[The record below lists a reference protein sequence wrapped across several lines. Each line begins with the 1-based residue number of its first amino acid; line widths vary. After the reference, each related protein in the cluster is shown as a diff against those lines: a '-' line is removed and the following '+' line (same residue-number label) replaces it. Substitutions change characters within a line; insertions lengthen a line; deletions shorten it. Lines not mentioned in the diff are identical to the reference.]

1 MKLYKDKR
9 GEKMSDLP
17 KVFIGVLI
25 GILIIGGAIMLFS
38 HPNSDTTNVTEQ
50 NVTEQN
56 VSDGGSISDVI
67 QEKVQTLTNQQ
78 NVANNTVQN
87 AQNYNSNSTNT
98 YSNSNS
104 NNGNSGSGQQNQYQV
119 SGGHSEKNYQ
129 AGQGEFYEISYSDG
143 NFRQYDTKTG
153 ELVGSSFDED
163 QEKLGVVDGDLV

>member
-1 MKLYKDKR
+1 MKLYKHKR

-38 HPNSDTTNVTEQ
+38 HPNSDAT

-56 VSDGGSISDVI
+56 VSDGGSISDVV

-87 AQNYNSNSTNT
+87 AQNYNSNNTNA
-98 YSNSNS
+98 NS
-104 NNGNSGSGQQNQYQV
+104 NNGNSGSGQQDPYQV

>member
-1 MKLYKDKR
+1 MKLYKHKR

-50 NVTEQN
+50 NV
-56 VSDGGSISDVI
+56 SDGGSISDVI

-87 AQNYNSNSTNT
+87 AQNYNSNNTNA
-98 YSNSNS
+98 NS

-129 AGQGEFYEISYSDG
+129 AGQGELYEISYSDG

-163 QEKLGVVDGDLV
+163 QEKLGVVDGELV

>member
-1 MKLYKDKR
+1 MKLYKHKR

-50 NVTEQN
+50 NV
-56 VSDGGSISDVI
+56 SDGGSISDVI

-87 AQNYNSNSTNT
+87 AQNYNSNNTNA
-98 YSNSNS
+98 NS

-163 QEKLGVVDGDLV
+163 QEKLGVVDGELV

>member
-1 MKLYKDKR
+1 MKLYKHKR
-9 GEKMSDLP
+9 GEKMGDLP

-50 NVTEQN
+50 NV
-56 VSDGGSISDVI
+56 SDGGSISDVV

-87 AQNYNSNSTNT
+87 AQNYNSNNT
-98 YSNSNS
+98 DANS
-104 NNGNSGSGQQNQYQV
+104 NNGNSGSGQQDPYQV

>member
-1 MKLYKDKR
+1 
-9 GEKMSDLP
+9 MSDLP

-50 NVTEQN
+50 NV
-56 VSDGGSISDVI
+56 SDSGSISDVV

-87 AQNYNSNSTNT
+87 AQNYNSNNTNA
-98 YSNSNS
+98 NS
-104 NNGNSGSGQQNQYQV
+104 NNGNSGSGQQDPYQV

>member
-1 MKLYKDKR
+1 MKSYKDKR

-50 NVTEQN
+50 NV
-56 VSDGGSISDVI
+56 SDDGPISDVI

-87 AQNYNSNSTNT
+87 AQNYNSNNTNTNT
-98 YSNSNS
+98 YSN

>member
-1 MKLYKDKR
+1 MKLYKHKR

-50 NVTEQN
+50 NV
-56 VSDGGSISDVI
+56 SDGGSISDVI

-87 AQNYNSNSTNT
+87 AQNYNSNNTNA
-98 YSNSNS
+98 NS
-104 NNGNSGSGQQNQYQV
+104 NNGNSSSGQQNPYQV
-119 SGGHSEKNYQ
+119 SGEHSEKNYQ

-163 QEKLGVVDGDLV
+163 QEKLGVVDGELV

>member
-1 MKLYKDKR
+1 
-9 GEKMSDLP
+9 MSDLP

-38 HPNSDTTNVTEQ
+38 HPNSDAT

-56 VSDGGSISDVI
+56 VSDSGSISDVV

-87 AQNYNSNSTNT
+87 AQNYNSNNTNA
-98 YSNSNS
+98 NS
-104 NNGNSGSGQQNQYQV
+104 NNGNSGSGQQDPYQV

>member
-1 MKLYKDKR
+1 MKSYKDKR

-50 NVTEQN
+50 NV
-56 VSDGGSISDVI
+56 SDGGSISDVI

-87 AQNYNSNSTNT
+87 AQNYNSNNTNTNT
-98 YSNSNS
+98 YSN

-153 ELVGSSFDED
+153 ELLGSSFDED

>member
-17 KVFIGVLI
+17 KVFIGILI

-38 HPNSDTTNVTEQ
+38 HPNSDTT

-87 AQNYNSNSTNT
+87 AQNYNSNNTNTNT
-98 YSNSNS
+98 YSN

>member
-1 MKLYKDKR
+1 
-9 GEKMSDLP
+9 MSDLP

-50 NVTEQN
+50 NV
-56 VSDGGSISDVI
+56 SDDGSISDVI

-87 AQNYNSNSTNT
+87 AQNYNSNNTNT
-98 YSNSNS
+98 YSNS

>member
-1 MKLYKDKR
+1 
-9 GEKMSDLP
+9 MSDLP

-50 NVTEQN
+50 NV
-56 VSDGGSISDVI
+56 SDDGSISDVI

-87 AQNYNSNSTNT
+87 AQNYNSNNTNTNT
-98 YSNSNS
+98 YSN

>member
-1 MKLYKDKR
+1 MKLYKHKR

-50 NVTEQN
+50 NV
-56 VSDGGSISDVI
+56 SDGGSISDVI

-87 AQNYNSNSTNT
+87 AQNYNSNNTNT

>member
-50 NVTEQN
+50 NV
-56 VSDGGSISDVI
+56 SDGGSISDVI

-87 AQNYNSNSTNT
+87 AQNYNSNNTNTNT
-98 YSNSNS
+98 YSN
-104 NNGNSGSGQQNQYQV
+104 NNGNSGSGQQNPYQV

-163 QEKLGVVDGDLV
+163 QEKLGVVDGELV

>member
-50 NVTEQN
+50 NV
-56 VSDGGSISDVI
+56 SDGGSISDVI

-87 AQNYNSNSTNT
+87 AQNYNSNNTNTNT
-98 YSNSNS
+98 YSN
-104 NNGNSGSGQQNQYQV
+104 NNGNSGSGQQNSYQV

-163 QEKLGVVDGDLV
+163 QEKLGVVDGELV

>member
-50 NVTEQN
+50 NV
-56 VSDGGSISDVI
+56 SDGGSISDVV

-87 AQNYNSNSTNT
+87 AQNYNSNNTNTNT
-98 YSNSNS
+98 YSN

>member
-1 MKLYKDKR
+1 MKLYKHKR

-50 NVTEQN
+50 NV
-56 VSDGGSISDVI
+56 SDGGSISDVI

-87 AQNYNSNSTNT
+87 AQNYNSNNTNA
-98 YSNSNS
+98 NS
-104 NNGNSGSGQQNQYQV
+104 NNGNSSSGQQNPYQV

-163 QEKLGVVDGDLV
+163 QEKLGVVDGELV

>member
-1 MKLYKDKR
+1 
-9 GEKMSDLP
+9 
-17 KVFIGVLI
+17 
-25 GILIIGGAIMLFS
+25 MLFS
-38 HPNSDTTNVTEQ
+38 HPNSDTT

-87 AQNYNSNSTNT
+87 AQNYNSNNTNTNT
-98 YSNSNS
+98 YSN

>member
-50 NVTEQN
+50 NV
-56 VSDGGSISDVI
+56 SDGGSISDVI

-87 AQNYNSNSTNT
+87 AQNYNSNNTNTNT
-98 YSNSNS
+98 YSN

>member
-1 MKLYKDKR
+1 MKSYKDKR

-50 NVTEQN
+50 NV
-56 VSDGGSISDVI
+56 SDGGSISDVI

-87 AQNYNSNSTNT
+87 AQNYNSNNTNTNT
-98 YSNSNS
+98 YSN

>member
-1 MKLYKDKR
+1 MKLYKHKR

-50 NVTEQN
+50 NV
-56 VSDGGSISDVI
+56 SDDGPISDVI

-87 AQNYNSNSTNT
+87 AQNYNSNNTNTNT
-98 YSNSNS
+98 YSN
-104 NNGNSGSGQQNQYQV
+104 NNGNSGSGQQNPYQV

>member
-1 MKLYKDKR
+1 MKLYKYKR

-50 NVTEQN
+50 NV
-56 VSDGGSISDVI
+56 SDGGSISDVI

-87 AQNYNSNSTNT
+87 AQNYNSNNTNA
-98 YSNSNS
+98 NS
-104 NNGNSGSGQQNQYQV
+104 NNGNSSSGQQNPYQV

-163 QEKLGVVDGDLV
+163 QEKLGVVDGELV

>member
-1 MKLYKDKR
+1 
-9 GEKMSDLP
+9 MSDLP

-38 HPNSDTTNVTEQ
+38 HPNSDTT

-87 AQNYNSNSTNT
+87 AQNYNSNNTNTNT
-98 YSNSNS
+98 YSN
-104 NNGNSGSGQQNQYQV
+104 NNGNSGSGQQNPYQV

-163 QEKLGVVDGDLV
+163 QEKLGVVDGELV

>member
-9 GEKMSDLP
+9 GGKMSDLP

-50 NVTEQN
+50 NV
-56 VSDGGSISDVI
+56 SDSGSISDVV

-87 AQNYNSNSTNT
+87 AQNYNSNNTNTNT
-98 YSNSNS
+98 YSN

-163 QEKLGVVDGDLV
+163 QEKLGVVDGELV

>member
-1 MKLYKDKR
+1 
-9 GEKMSDLP
+9 MSDLP

-50 NVTEQN
+50 NV
-56 VSDGGSISDVI
+56 SDGGSISDVV

-87 AQNYNSNSTNT
+87 AQNYNSNNTNTNT
-98 YSNSNS
+98 YSN

>member
-1 MKLYKDKR
+1 
-9 GEKMSDLP
+9 MSDLP

-38 HPNSDTTNVTEQ
+38 HPNSDTT

-87 AQNYNSNSTNT
+87 AQNYNSNNTNTNT
-98 YSNSNS
+98 YSN

>member
-50 NVTEQN
+50 NV
-56 VSDGGSISDVI
+56 SDGGSISDVI

-87 AQNYNSNSTNT
+87 AQNYNSNNTNTNT
-98 YSNSNS
+98 YSN

-143 NFRQYDTKTG
+143 NFRQYDKKTG